1 MANIEEPVWRCKK
14 RIGNLMARLNQHAAG
29 EIELTTTQVAAI
41 RLYLDKTLPS
51 LAATTISGNPEAP
64 LYDVASIVKALDG
77 RSSGLPEIKG

>member
-29 EIELTTTQVAAI
+29 EVELTNTQVAAI

-51 LAATTISGNPEAP
+51 LASTTISGDPEGAP
-64 LYDVASIVKALDG
+64 IKQTIDVKFVDAKPKAD
-77 RSSGLPEIKG
+77 